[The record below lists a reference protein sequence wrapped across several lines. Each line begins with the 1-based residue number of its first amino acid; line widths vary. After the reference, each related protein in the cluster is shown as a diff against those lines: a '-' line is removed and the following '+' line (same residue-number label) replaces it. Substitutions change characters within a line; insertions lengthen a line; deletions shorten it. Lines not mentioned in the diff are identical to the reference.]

1 MNNWTIDETKRLFNL
16 CYSAAGR
23 GSGLSEAFRQMAEE
37 TGHSVNSV
45 RNYYY
50 SQLKMFSLV
59 PDVASDLGIKLV
71 NSRREQ
77 FVTFDESEIKSLVR
91 TVLTEKAKGNSVR
104 KTIYDLSDGDAKL
117 ALRLQNKYRS
127 TLVHHKSLVRDIMS
141 ELESSGTPYFD
152 PYEKKLSSDKSDN
165 LSKLAEYVKTLDDGD
180 VGRFLNLISKL
191 V

>member
-16 CYSAAGR
+16 CYGAVAS
-23 GSGLSEAFRQMAEE
+23 GSGLSEAFRQMSEE

-71 NSRREQ
+71 NTRREQ
-77 FVTFDESEIKSLVR
+77 FVTFDETEVDTLVR
-91 TVLTEKAKGNSVR
+91 KVLTEKAKGNSVR
-104 KTIYDLSDGDAKL
+104 KTIYELSNGDAKI

-127 TLVHHKSLVRDIMS
+127 TLVHHKARVREIMA

-152 PYEKKLSSDKSDN
+152 PYEKKLSTEKSDN
-165 LSKLAEYVKTLDDGD
+165 LSKLSEYIKTLDDSD